1 MGIASDNRVIG
12 TPIFT
17 NLASH
22 ISPMLRRLDSKIRIK
37 NNLLEEIQI
46 RYSEIYEKTQM
57 VSEKMAKKFGF
68 SFVSE
73 DEIGFLTLYFIR
85 YLELHK
91 SKIQAVIMCS
101 SGIGISELLKMKI
114 EKTFDSINV
123 LEVVSTKTVDEVLES
138 RNDIQLLITSVNLPI
153 KTGIKTVLVSA
164 LMTPED
170 VKTIEQAIQEIRY
183 EE

>member
-1 MGIASDNRVIG
+1 
-12 TPIFT
+12 
-17 NLASH
+17 
-22 ISPMLRRLDSKIRIK
+22 
-37 NNLLEEIQI
+37 
-46 RYSEIYEKTQM
+46 
-57 VSEKMAKKFGF
+57 
-68 SFVSE
+68 
-73 DEIGFLTLYFIR
+73 
-85 YLELHK
+85 
-91 SKIQAVIMCS
+91 MCS

-153 KTGIKTVLVSA
+153 KTEIKTVLVSA

-170 VKTIEQAIQEIRY
+170 VKTIEQVIQEIRY

>member
-1 MGIASDNRVIG
+1 
-12 TPIFT
+12 
-17 NLASH
+17 
-22 ISPMLRRLDSKIRIK
+22 
-37 NNLLEEIQI
+37 
-46 RYSEIYEKTQM
+46 M

-114 EKTFDSINV
+114 EKTFDSKMYWK
-123 LEVVSTKTVDEVLES
+123 LS
-138 RNDIQLLITSVNLPI
+138 RPKQLMKCWSHVMMFN
-153 KTGIKTVLVSA
+153 
-164 LMTPED
+164 
-170 VKTIEQAIQEIRY
+170 Y
-183 EE
+183 